1 MATVINNQDPG
12 GQWAGMVGGGLTSGL
27 QNLVQRKM
35 QQEQTQRGLETLLGP
50 DKAAQFSQL
59 PPELLKV
66 VLPQQMQQQKQLQ
79 MMQSLMGGQQFD
91 PQQQVLDQQMPIQDT
106 GIQQPTDQLGVS
118 PVQFEDGLA
127 APRLEEIQPQQQQ
140 RSGIEALQGRPFS
153 YNQELARGLAITG
166 GDTKLAS
173 KMADSAQKIHEQT
186 KKEGAERK
194 KALTEQ
200 ENKMWDKADPFINA
214 AMNSAEKAKTSN
226 QDLKR
231 LIEVDKDLTS
241 PGYNAFLENS
251 GFNIDALKDPSS
263 TEFNS
268 IKMNFMR
275 NMKEIFGGNV
285 SNTEV
290 TAFLKTLPDLS
301 QSPEGRKRVIS
312 NMMRLNNM
320 AIQKNKAIKQAIQ
333 QNRGVPTRDIRFK
346 VDKIMKSRTNKVM
359 NQFRSD
365 LSRPVPKF
373 SKMDRLI
380 TSGASASGAVLGAI
394 PKLIGGL
401 TGALK
406 GLGRLG

>member
-1 MATVINNQDPG
+1 MAIVVDRPDPG
-12 GQWAGMVGGGLTSGL
+12 LQWAQMVGGGLTSGL
-27 QNLVQRKM
+27 QGLVQRKM
-35 QQEQTQRGLETLLGP
+35 QQAQTQRGLESLMGPSQAAALSGLSPDLLKMIIP
-50 DKAAQFSQL
+50 QQMKAAQTQQMIQSLAGDQQFA
-59 PPELLKV
+59 
-66 VLPQQMQQQKQLQ
+66 PQQ
-79 MMQSLMGGQQFD
+79 
-91 PQQQVLDQQMPIQDT
+91 PALDQQLPIQDA
-106 GIQQPTDQLGVS
+106 GMQQPVDQLGVS

-127 APRLEEIQPQQQQ
+127 VPAETAQIQPQL
-140 RSGIEALQGRPFS
+140 RGIEALQGRPFS
-153 YNQELARGLAITG
+153 YNQELAKGLALTG

-186 KKEGAERK
+186 RKEGAERK
-194 KALTEQ
+194 KFLTEQ

-214 AMNSAEKAKTSN
+214 AMSSAEKAKTSN

-333 QNRGVPTRDIRFK
+333 QNRGVPSRDIRFK

-359 NQFRSD
+359 NQFRKD
-365 LSRPVPKF
+365 LARPVPKF
-373 SKMDRLI
+373 STMDKII
-380 TSGASASGAVLGAI
+380 TSGAAATGAVLGAV

-406 GLGRLG
+406 GLGRLGG